1 MRDSYAWFK
10 DLVKDRRAMDD
21 RQLAA
26 ISDGRVFTGRQSV
39 PLKLVDALGNEK
51 TALDW
56 LQSER
61 KVPAGLP
68 VRDYALQPR
77 FSELSFLHLAAW
89 SFEALGLSS
98 FARHIEDW
106 GAMQAVE
113 RLNLDGLLALWHP
126 PAVSLRRAAKAGS

>member
-1 MRDSYAWFK
+1 
-10 DLVKDRRAMDD
+10 
-21 RQLAA
+21 
-26 ISDGRVFTGRQSV
+26 
-39 PLKLVDALGNEK
+39 
-51 TALDW
+51 

-98 FARHIEDW
+98 VARHVEAW
-106 GAMQAVE
+106 GAIQAVE

-126 PAVSLRRAAKAGS
+126 PASH